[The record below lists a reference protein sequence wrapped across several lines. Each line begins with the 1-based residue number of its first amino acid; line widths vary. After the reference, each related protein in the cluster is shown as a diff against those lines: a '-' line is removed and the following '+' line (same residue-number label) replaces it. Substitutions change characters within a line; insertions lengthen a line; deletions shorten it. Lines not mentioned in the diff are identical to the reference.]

1 MAGFHR
7 SPEPTPVDLAYAPQR
22 GFRATPVEVLDRS
35 NVLARH
41 GSQAAK
47 RERLGFHLLMIGT
60 EGHGTHIVDYEPVDM
75 AVGTCVRVH
84 PGQVQQFVTE
94 PEFEAAMVVWPV
106 DAHPADPSAPV
117 WFPGSGA
124 AASWQLEG
132 TYFASVLGWVEELR
146 ETHLRFDGLPRSH
159 ELLRTLLKALL
170 LRMAIAFPESVPDPG
185 KLPQPYLELREHLE
199 AHVSQR
205 PTVAELA
212 RALGYSTRTLDRACQ
227 AVQDRTAK
235 QVVDERV
242 ALEIRRLLTHT
253 DRSLAAIASEFDFSD
268 PSNFSKFVKRHL
280 GSLPGQIRDEAA
292 NAFSRHSARPG

>member
-1 MAGFHR
+1 MAGSHR
-7 SPEPTPVDLAYAPQR
+7 SPEPTPVEVSYAPQR

-35 NVLARH
+35 RVLARH
-41 GSQAAK
+41 GPQAA
-47 RERLGFHLLMIGT
+47 RHQRLGFHLLMIGT
-60 EGHGTHIVDYEPVDM
+60 EGHGTHIVDYEPVDV

-106 DAHPADPSAPV
+106 DAHPADPSAPA

-124 AASWQLEG
+124 ATSWQLED
-132 TYFASVLGWVEELR
+132 TYLASVLGWVEELR
-146 ETHLRFDGLPRSH
+146 EAHLRFDGLSRSH

-170 LRMAIAFPESVPDPG
+170 LRMAIAFPESVPDAG

-205 PTVAELA
+205 PTVAAMA
-212 RALGYSTRTLDRACQ
+212 RDLGYSTRTLDRACQ
-227 AVQDRTAK
+227 AVQGQTAK

-242 ALEIRRLLTHT
+242 ALEVRRLLTHT
-253 DRSLAAIASEFDFSD
+253 DRSLAAIASEFAFSD

>member
-1 MAGFHR
+1 MAGSHR
-7 SPEPTPVDLAYAPQR
+7 SPEPAPVDVAYAPQR

-35 NVLARH
+35 RVLARH
-41 GSQAAK
+41 GPPAA
-47 RERLGFHLLMIGT
+47 RRQRLGFHLLMIGT

-106 DAHPADPSAPV
+106 DAHPADPSAPT

-124 AASWQLEG
+124 ATSWQLQD
-132 TYFASVLGWVEELR
+132 TQLSSVLGWVEELR
-146 ETHLRFDGLPRSH
+146 EAHVRFDGLPRSH
-159 ELLRTLLKALL
+159 ELLQTLLKALL
-170 LRMAIAFPESVPDPG
+170 LRMAIAFPESVPDAG
-185 KLPQPYLELREHLE
+185 KLPDPYLELREHLE
-199 AHVSQR
+199 THLSQR

-212 RALGYSTRTLDRACQ
+212 RDLGYSTRTLDRACQ
-227 AVQDRTAK
+227 TVQGRTAK

-280 GSLPGQIRDEAA
+280 GSLPGQIRDEAT
-292 NAFSRHSARPG
+292 RDEPG